1 MAGSFLAGCAAGNIR
16 SAPRRGPAPPPVAH
30 ALFDP
35 YAPYASA
42 PVIWKPTVAPRM
54 QLGRPRDPVIEA
66 GRPDYENAPWSINQ
80 QGKKAGTF

>member
-1 MAGSFLAGCAAGNIR
+1 
-16 SAPRRGPAPPPVAH
+16 
-30 ALFDP
+30 
-35 YAPYASA
+35 
-42 PVIWKPTVAPRM
+42 M